1 MVWLLIVEGGSV
13 LQKRVLFWVLFTW
26 VYCLT
31 MTMSQLYS
39 GLYRLEEMS
48 WMFLGNAILVG
59 KGRRADGKRWIT
71 GI

>member
-1 MVWLLIVEGGSV
+1 MGLFPVFC
-13 LQKRVLFWVLFTW
+13 KRRCYFWVLFTW
-26 VYCLT
+26 AYCLT

-39 GLYRLEEMS
+39 GLYRLEAKS
-48 WMFLGNAILVG
+48 WMFLEYAILVG